1 MIPMSGRRSRRSLG
15 AVTPADWDRLHALR
29 RMQGIALGLLCFMAI
44 AFVISFALEARYPW
58 LSYVRAA
65 SEGGMVGALAD
76 WFAVTA
82 LFRYPLGIKI
92 PHTNIIAERKDEI
105 GEGLGSFIEEN
116 FLADDVIDAKL
127 AEISGSQIAAEW
139 LTVPENADRAAALT
153 AEALTAMLNVLDDR
167 DVQQLLESL
176 VRTNIIE
183 PDWAP
188 TIGRATATFV
198 DGGHHEAVVSI
209 AADRLEQWLVEH
221 PHVFDNMVSAQL
233 PAWVPSIVSGFVDSK
248 LHAEAVKFAHNL
260 ATDPEH
266 PFRAT
271 IGEFIGTLGR
281 DLQTK
286 PSLQQ
291 QVESLKAEVF
301 DSPRVRALAEHTW
314 DMVRSALTIMLA
326 DPESELRRHITA
338 AFSQFGNRLASDETL
353 RTKIDTWITA
363 AASHLVRKYRHDLS
377 QVVVDTVERWDAKEA
392 AEKIELQVGKDLQ
405 FIRINGTVIGA
416 LAGLAIY
423 TIATLVIGPLAH

>member
-1 MIPMSGRRSRRSLG
+1 MTGRRLRRTLG
-15 AVTPADWDRLHALR
+15 AVTPADFDRLHALR
-29 RMQGIALGLLCFMAI
+29 RMQWIAIGLLCFMAVL
-44 AFVISFALEARYPW
+44 FVVSFSLEARYPW

-92 PHTNIIAERKDEI
+92 PHTNIISERKDEI

-116 FLADDVIDAKL
+116 FLADDVIDTKL
-127 AEISGSQIAAEW
+127 ADISGSRIAAEW
-139 LTVPENADRAAALT
+139 LSDPQHADRAAALT
-153 AEALTAMLNVLDDR
+153 ADGLAAILNVLDDR
-167 DVQQLLESL
+167 DVQGLLESL
-176 VRTNIIE
+176 VRNNLIE
-183 PDWAP
+183 PDWSP
-188 TIGRATATFV
+188 TIGRATAAFV
-198 DGGHHEAVVSI
+198 AGGHHEAVVSI
-209 AADRLEQWLVEH
+209 AADRLEQWLAEH
-221 PHVFDNMVSAQL
+221 PHVFDNLVSAQL

-248 LHAEAVKFAHNL
+248 LHTEAVKFAHNL
-260 ATDPEH
+260 ATDLDH

-271 IGEFIGTLGR
+271 IGDFIAALGT

-286 PSLQQ
+286 PALQL
-291 QVESLKAEVF
+291 QVESLKAEIF

-314 DMVRSALTIMLA
+314 DMVRSALLEMLA
-326 DPESELRRHITA
+326 DPASDLRRHISA
-338 AFSQFGNRLASDETL
+338 AFTQLGTRLDNDVVLSS
-353 RTKIDTWITA
+353 KIDSWLVTGAT
-363 AASHLVRKYRHDLS
+363 HLVRKYRHDLS
-377 QVVVDTVERWDAKEA
+377 QVVVDTVERWDAREA

-423 TIATLVIGPLAH
+423 SLATLVIAPLTYAA

>member
-1 MIPMSGRRSRRSLG
+1 MTGRRLRRTLG
-15 AVTPADWDRLHALR
+15 AVTPADFDRLHALR
-29 RMQGIALGLLCFMAI
+29 RMQWIAIGLLCFMAVL
-44 AFVISFALEARYPW
+44 FVVSFSLEARYPW

-92 PHTNIIAERKDEI
+92 PHTNIISERKDEI

-116 FLADDVIDAKL
+116 FLADDVIDTKL
-127 AEISGSQIAAEW
+127 ADISGSRIAAEW
-139 LTVPENADRAAALT
+139 LSDPQHADRAAALT
-153 AEALTAMLNVLDDR
+153 AEGLAAILNVLDDR
-167 DVQQLLESL
+167 DVQGLLESL
-176 VRTNIIE
+176 VRNNLIE
-183 PDWAP
+183 PDWSP
-188 TIGRATATFV
+188 TIGRATAAFV
-198 DGGHHEAVVSI
+198 AGGHHEAVVSI
-209 AADRLEQWLVEH
+209 AADRLEQWLAEH
-221 PHVFDNMVSAQL
+221 PHVFDNLVSAQL

-248 LHAEAVKFAHNL
+248 LHTEAVKFAHNL
-260 ATDPEH
+260 ATDLDH

-271 IGEFIGTLGR
+271 IGDFIAALGT

-286 PSLQQ
+286 PALQL
-291 QVESLKAEVF
+291 QVESLKAEIF

-314 DMVRSALTIMLA
+314 DMVRSALLGMLA
-326 DPESELRRHITA
+326 DPASDLRRHISA
-338 AFSQFGNRLASDETL
+338 AFTQLGIRLDNDVVLSS
-353 RTKIDTWITA
+353 KIDSWLVTGAT
-363 AASHLVRKYRHDLS
+363 HLVRKYRHDLS
-377 QVVVDTVERWDAKEA
+377 QVVVDTVERWDAREA

-423 TIATLVIGPLAH
+423 SLATLVIAPLTYAG